1 MTIASKSFHCQICNS
16 IRHHDIVY
24 VVQGYSICKC
34 EECGV
39 GRADIDGFDP
49 YRYYNN
55 GYFTGKYEHSY
66 LDYIGS
72 KEILSREFAKSV
84 ELIRSVGPAEGNLL
98 EVGCAYGLLLQQAK
112 QY

>member
-1 MTIASKSFHCQICNS
+1 MTIPGKSFHCQICNAV
-16 IRHHDIVY
+16 RHHDIVY
-24 VVQGYSICKC
+24 IVQGYPICKC

-39 GRADIDGFDP
+39 GRADVDSFDP

-72 KEILSREFAKSV
+72 KEILSREFAKTV
-84 ELIRSVGPAEGNLL
+84 DFFTTNVI
-98 EVGCAYGLLLQQAK
+98 QI
-112 QY
+112 